1 MNTFIELP
9 AKEKYKID
17 ELVLRRFKRLKDE
30 LEENN
35 PKDVVSFLMGKFEE
49 SIRSYEAQK
58 WFEKERELKDN
69 AELVAEY
76 TEIINKLKRQIKSY

>member
-1 MNTFIELP
+1 MKNSYIELP

-69 AELVAEY
+69 AELIAEY
-76 TEIINKLKRQIKSY
+76 TEIINKLKRQIK